1 MTDVDI
7 AIIGAGAAG
16 LAAGKTCQAL
26 GKSFVVLEAK
36 DRIGGRAYTESEIFG
51 TPWDCGGHWLHSASV
66 NPLRVMADEL
76 GIEYLKRR
84 SFLNLN
90 LHLGTGWADAAT
102 RAECDAGMDGDFDAS
117 DALGRAGRDVPVVEA
132 FDTKGR
138 WYRLTE
144 HMSEAIS
151 ALRVDQISTLDYHH
165 YADTEENWPVVAGY
179 GALVAACGAGVPVS
193 LNTTV
198 SAVDYTGAGVVLTT
212 SKGTVK
218 ARAVIITVSTNV
230 LASGRIRFTPGLPV
244 ALTRALEDV
253 PTGLA
258 NKVVVQFSR
267 DVFGL
272 PETSNLY
279 FMDERDASRPARSFQ
294 IRPFGQEMAI
304 DYLGGSQA
312 IEWEAAGEAATFD
325 ATKRVL
331 ADVFGND
338 ILKHVTKMASTS
350 WGADPHTLG
359 AYSCALAGKAG
370 QRAVLGEP
378 VQEKIF
384 LAGEAVHPKWFST
397 VHGAWESGRE
407 TAEKVAAKL
416 G

>member
-1 MTDVDI
+1 MTDIDI

-16 LAAGKTCQAL
+16 LAAGKACQRL
-26 GKSFVVLEAK
+26 GRSFVVLEAK
-36 DRIGGRAYTESEIFG
+36 DRIGGRAYTERDIFG

-76 GIEYLKRR
+76 GIAYLNRK
-84 SFLNLN
+84 SFQNLHM
-90 LHLGTGWADAAT
+90 HLGTGWADAAT
-102 RAECDAGMDGDFDAS
+102 RAASDAAMDADFDGS
-117 DALGRAGRDVPVVEA
+117 DALGRAGRDVAVVEG

-151 ALRVDQISTLDYHH
+151 GLPPEQISTLDYFN
-165 YADTEENWPVVAGY
+165 YSDTEENWPVVNGY

-193 LNTTV
+193 LETTV
-198 SAVDYTGAGVVLTT
+198 SAVDYTGAGVTLTT
-212 SKGTVK
+212 SKGTVR

-244 ALTRALEDV
+244 ALTRALDAV

-267 DVFGL
+267 DVFGI

-279 FMDERDASRPARSFQ
+279 FMDERDPARPARSFQ

-312 IEWEAAGEAATFD
+312 VEWEAAGEAATFD
-325 ATKRVL
+325 ATQRVL

-338 ILKHVTKMASTS
+338 ILKHVTKMATTR
-350 WGADPHTLG
+350 WGADPHMLG
-359 AYSCALAGKAG
+359 SYTCALAGQAG
-370 QRAVLGEP
+370 ERAVLGEP

-384 LAGEAVHPKWFST
+384 LAGEAVHANWFST

-407 TAEKVAAKL
+407 TAEKVSAGL
-416 G
+416 R

>member
-1 MTDVDI
+1 MTSVDI

-16 LAAGKTCQAL
+16 LAAGRACQAL
-26 GKSFVVLEAK
+26 GRSFVVLEAK
-36 DRIGGRAYTESEIFG
+36 DRIGGRAYTETEIFG
-51 TPWDCGGHWLHSASV
+51 TPWDCGGHWLHSADV

-76 GIEYLKRR
+76 GIAYLNRR
-84 SFLNLN
+84 SFQNLHM
-90 LHLGTGWADAAT
+90 HLGTGWADAAT
-102 RAECDAGMDGDFDAS
+102 RAVCDAAMDADFAAS
-117 DALGRAGRDVPVVEA
+117 QALGRAGRDVAVGEA
-132 FDTKGR
+132 FDRDGR
-138 WYRLTE
+138 WFRLTD
-144 HMSEAIS
+144 HLSEAIS
-151 ALRVDQISTLDYHH
+151 ALPVDQISTLDYFH
-165 YADTEENWPVVAGY
+165 YSDTEENWPVVEGY

-193 LNTTV
+193 LDTSV
-198 SAVDYTGAGVVLTT
+198 SAVDYTGTGVTLTT

-244 ALTRALEDV
+244 ALTRALDAV

-279 FMDERDASRPARSFQ
+279 FMDERDAARPARSFQ
-294 IRPFGQEMAI
+294 IRPFGQEIAI

-312 IEWEAAGEAATFD
+312 VEWEAAGEAATFD
-325 ATKRVL
+325 ATKRAL

-338 ILKHVTKMASTS
+338 ILKHVTKMATTR
-350 WGADPHTLG
+350 WGADPHMLG
-359 AYSCALAGKAG
+359 SYTCAVAGAAD
-370 QRAVLGEP
+370 QRAVLAEP
-378 VQEKIF
+378 VQEKVF
-384 LAGEAVHPKWFST
+384 LAGEAVHAKWFST
-397 VHGAWESGRE
+397 VHGAWDSGRE
-407 TAEKVAAKL
+407 TAKKVSAGL